1 MKIRIAS
8 ISIAGLLLISS
19 PISASAGGT
28 KTNINIVI
36 DGQQEVYADAPMLQ
50 NNRVLLPLRAVM
62 SKLGN
67 QNDNEHMIWNHREK
81 SVTIHYGDSKI
92 YVRAGNQ
99 QAYVNDKPLTL
110 PVAPIISESGKF
122 YIPAELIKQSMNKE
136 VTWDKATKSV
146 VISTSNKGKAVEVL
160 KSFETGDPAAM
171 EKWINPDKYI
181 QHNLAFPSGREAPIS
196 AIGQLKGA
204 GVKYDVKRVF
214 QDGDYVA
221 VHSEVNLFGPK
232 AVFDI
237 FRFEKGKIVE
247 HWDNI
252 QDLAAPNPSGHTM
265 VDGTTGIIDRDKTQD
280 NKALVKKFVED
291 VLMGGNIE
299 AMPSYYDGDS
309 YIQHN
314 PMVGDGLK
322 AVMKSFQD
330 LAKQGVSFKYEKI
343 HMVIGEGNFVLVVSE
358 AKVGGNT
365 ASIYDLFRVEN
376 GKIAEHWDIFEA
388 IPPQDQWKN
397 TNGKF

>member
-1 MKIRIAS
+1 
-8 ISIAGLLLISS
+8 
-19 PISASAGGT
+19 
-28 KTNINIVI
+28 
-36 DGQQEVYADAPMLQ
+36 
-50 NNRVLLPLRAVM
+50 
-62 SKLGN
+62 
-67 QNDNEHMIWNHREK
+67 
-81 SVTIHYGDSKI
+81 
-92 YVRAGNQ
+92 
-99 QAYVNDKPLTL
+99 
-110 PVAPIISESGKF
+110 
-122 YIPAELIKQSMNKE
+122 
-136 VTWDKATKSV
+136 
-146 VISTSNKGKAVEVL
+146 
-160 KSFETGDPAAM
+160 
-171 EKWINPDKYI
+171 
-181 QHNLAFPSGREAPIS
+181 
-196 AIGQLKGA
+196 
-204 GVKYDVKRVF
+204 
-214 QDGDYVA
+214 
-221 VHSEVNLFGPK
+221 
-232 AVFDI
+232 
-237 FRFEKGKIVE
+237 
-247 HWDNI
+247 
-252 QDLAAPNPSGHTM
+252 M